1 MVRTSR
7 INTVSFSYS
16 SVAKNSL
23 VVKPGDLLTVVDWEE
38 WRRVVDLATPDSI
51 IFWICDD
58 KASFPE
64 TNETKEKFRVNYTPV
79 AWDNTY
85 KMDATWP
92 VKVGYFY
99 SITADGK
106 IDASTQSPSVGQ
118 LMVQDIYES
127 YIEVRFVSNQGLFVP
142 QYEDTKF
149 QSARP
154 TNPDSQPFDWQYTV
168 TLSDGTEVPMDLSK
182 LARWLGDVEIV
193 GKLTVDQDAQIK
205 WDTLIEKSLE
215 VSEWATIGG
224 DTTIDGALSNTG
236 AFTTAGGSITAEW
249 DTTVAGSLTTAW
261 ATIDRNWNTV
271 LNWTLTAKATTVDS
285 LESEW
290 DVHIEWETILDKN
303 LTVDWYASVNGDI
316 SSMWNWNVTGTL
328 TVGSTATIG
337 GDTSVT
343 GNITATWDV
352 KANWKAEFDGTLKA
366 GNATLGAITSLWAIS
381 ASGNISGNNISWA
394 NATFVWTLEV
404 TKQTTI
410 SNTLTATWNIT
421 TDWNLKALGNLEI
434 SHSADIDEDLNV
446 DGDLHVGGSTQID
459 EALHA
464 KKTLAVDGNTTLNG
478 NVIINGNITLWAD
491 ASAPQFVMEDEKD
504 KPNGVPGLD
513 LSGKLNPSVLPEWIY
528 PKFYYETSTQGS
540 RTYTLQH
547 EPVSDQ
553 SIMVFSD
560 SWTAMFP
567 TIDYTCANGQITFVN
582 MEATEYAIIRVIAK

>member
-1 MVRTSR
+1 MWVKTSR

-23 VVKPGDLLTVVDWEE
+23 VVKPWDLLTVVDGEE

-58 KASFPE
+58 RASFPE

-85 KMDATWP
+85 KMEATWD

-106 IDASTQSPSVGQ
+106 IDSATQSPSVGQ

-149 QSARP
+149 QSVRP
-154 TNPDSQPFDWQYTV
+154 TNPDSQPFDGKYTV
-168 TLSDGTEVPMDLSK
+168 TLSDGSEVEMDLSK
-182 LARWLGDVEIV
+182 LAFWLGDVEIV
-193 GKLTVDQDAQIK
+193 GKLTVDQDTQIK
-205 WDTLIEKSLE
+205 GNTLIEQSLE
-215 VSEWATIGG
+215 VSGDSTLQDVMADNVSATAVMTSGNATIGWN
-224 DTTIDGALSNTG
+224 ISA
-236 AFTTAGGSITAEW
+236 AGTAE
-249 DTTVAGSLTTAW
+249 
-261 ATIDRNWNTV
+261 
-271 LNWTLTAKATTVDS
+271 
-285 LESEW
+285 
-290 DVHIEWETILDKN
+290 IEWT
-303 LTVDWYASVNGDI
+303 A
-316 SSMWNWNVTGTL
+316 
-328 TVGSTATIG
+328 TVGSIDSKWDAHVEWSIITDGT
-337 GDTSVT
+337 V
-343 GNITATWDV
+343 TATWDITTSWDV
-352 KANWKAEFDGTLKA
+352 KATWKAEFDGTLKA
-366 GNATLGAITSLWAIS
+366 GNATLGSITSAWTIS
-381 ASGNISGNNISWA
+381 ASGNISGNNIQWA
-394 NATFVWTLEV
+394 NATFNWTLEV

-410 SNTLTATWNIT
+410 SSTLTTTWNIT
-421 TDWNLKALGNLEI
+421 TDWNVKALGNLEI

-446 DGDLHVGGSTQID
+446 DGDLHVGGSAQID

-464 KKTLAVDGNTTLNG
+464 KKTLAVDGNSTLNG
-478 NVIINGNITLWAD
+478 NLIVNGNISLWAD
-491 ASAPQFVMEDEKD
+491 SKATQFVLQAEKNQ
-504 KPNGVPGLD
+504 PNGVAALNLD
-513 LSGKLNPSVLPEWIY
+513 WKLNPSVLPEWIY

-560 SWTAMFP
+560 SGTAMFP
-567 TIDYTCANGQITFVN
+567 TIDYTCANGQITFTT

>member
-99 SITADGK
+99 SITADWK
-106 IDASTQSPSVGQ
+106 IDSATQSPSVGQ

-149 QSARP
+149 QSVRP
-154 TNPDSQPFDWQYTV
+154 ENPDSQPFDWQYIV

-182 LARWLGDVEIV
+182 LAFWLGDVEIV

-236 AFTTAGGSITAEW
+236 AFTTAGGSIDAE
-249 DTTVAGSLTTAW
+249 
-261 ATIDRNWNTV
+261 WNTV
-271 LNWTLTAKATTVDS
+271 LNGTLTAKATTVDS

-316 SSMWNWNVTGTL
+316 STMWNGNVIGTL
-328 TVGSTATIG
+328 TVGSTTTIG
-337 GDTSVT
+337 GNTTVN

-366 GNATLGAITSLWAIS
+366 GNATLGAITSSWAIS
-381 ASGNISGNNISWA
+381 ASGNISGNNIQWA

-410 SNTLTATWNIT
+410 SNTLTTTWNIT

-478 NVIINGNITLWAD
+478 NVIINGNITLGLD
-491 ASAPQFVMEDEKD
+491 AEATQFVLKD
-504 KPNGVPGLD
+504 QKNQINWYAWLNE
-513 LSGKLNPSVLPEWIY
+513 LWKLNPSVLPEWIY